1 MRWDNSK
8 YRTSLVQIIKR
19 VQKGENWTYKLYWE
33 HTQKT
38 ETIKTYTVKGL
49 NGYEIEIILRIYWK
63 KQSLAYI
70 SYNMDFEKYGKPQ
83 KYYSVRS
90 LNNFH
95 KEAFM
100 KLIS

>member
-1 MRWDNSK
+1 MSRRLKTLMNLPMHKD
-8 YRTSLVQIIKR
+8 SLIELCK
-19 VQKGENWTYKLYWE
+19 E
-33 HTQKT
+33 
-38 ETIKTYTVKGL
+38 KGL